1 MLGEDRAFGSTSA
14 LRRRS
19 VGNLLRM
26 GHCAPTVMT
35 TLLDA
40 SGSVERWPVLLTA
53 GLPGGIGNMG
63 GECGGLTA
71 PLVVMGLEHGRAECA
86 DGLPVVV
93 EAGHDLL
100 ARFTDTQGT
109 TQCREIRGTSRVP
122 LRCIGVVREAPEM
135 CAACVG
141 APAAGVVAPD
151 VRAAYLQVYEHWKQR
166 GFHCADAVLF
176 EPALSE
182 SATSAAP
189 EAELRDAV
197 TAFMGG
203 TVFTGMTCGALTA
216 GVMALGLALGEIE
229 DSHAR
234 VVRMIATMA
243 VRGDAFADEM
253 NAFNRA
259 MNLGHD
265 LGKWFEAE
273 FGSTQCRAL
282 TGCDFASTADVD
294 EYIDRDGT
302 SDCAALA
309 RRVAEHV
316 STMIEAAS
324 ADSNGDESGP
334 NR

>member
-1 MLGEDRAFGSTSA
+1 MPGEELALASTGT

-26 GHCAPTVMT
+26 GHCAPTVMK

-40 SGSVERWPVLLTA
+40 SGSNATWPVMLTA
-53 GLPGGIGNMG
+53 GLPGGIGNTG

-71 PLVVMGLEHGRAECA
+71 PLVQLGLELGRVEAE

-100 ARFTDTQGT
+100 ARFDDTQGT

-122 LRCIGVVREAPEM
+122 LRCIAVVREAPAM
-135 CAACVG
+135 CAGCVG
-141 APAAGVVAPD
+141 APVAGAVGPEARVAYQ
-151 VRAAYLQVYEHWKQR
+151 RLYEHWKER
-166 GFHCADAVLF
+166 GFQCADAVLC
-176 EPALSE
+176 ESGTSPAPDEELS
-182 SATSAAP
+182 
-189 EAELRDAV
+189 DAV

-203 TVFTGMTCGALTA
+203 TLFTGMTCSALTA

-229 DSHAR
+229 NSHAR
-234 VVRMIATMA
+234 VARMIATMA
-243 VRGDAFADEM
+243 VRGDAFADDV
-253 NAFNRA
+253 NAFNRV
-259 MNLGHD
+259 MNLGHE
-265 LGKWFEAE
+265 LSEWFEAE

-302 SDCAALA
+302 ADCARLA
-309 RRVAEHV
+309 RRVAERV
-316 STMIEAAS
+316 SAMVERASTAAQ
-324 ADSNGDESGP
+324 NDETGP
-334 NR
+334 TR